1 MDSEKQTQILP
12 KADPGSLLT
21 SKLEL
26 SVKTIVDLSFQ
37 LFSQNQPF

>member
-1 MDSEKQTQILP
+1 MSSEKQTQILP

-26 SVKTIVDLSFQ
+26 SVKTLMDLSFE